1 MLKICIKM
9 ESGYLTAVLDVNTP
23 ETLEQGHKVGIFKT
37 TLGVQN
43 IYSLVRLGD
52 LTVAVELI

>member
-1 MLKICIKM
+1 M